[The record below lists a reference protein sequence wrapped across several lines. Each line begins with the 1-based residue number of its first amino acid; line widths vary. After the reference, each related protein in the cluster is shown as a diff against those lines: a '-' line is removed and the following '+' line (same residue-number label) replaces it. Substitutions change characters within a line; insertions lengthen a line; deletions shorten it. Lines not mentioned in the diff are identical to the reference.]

1 MNNNVIRYYRL
12 NEYYKYLRKL
22 KKDLLQEI
30 QKQEKKLKNNT
41 SNTEEKNIKK
51 DLLYK
56 YIALNVITIR
66 ESKDNPFTRMQRIDC
81 NEVFPEE
88 KHIFEFLEKLIRL
101 SYLESYDEFL
111 PYELELFKLKK

>member
-1 MNNNVIRYYRL
+1 MNNNNAMCFYKL

-22 KKDLLQEI
+22 KKDLLKEI
-30 QKQEKKLKNNT
+30 QKQENMLENNSSKTKETIKN
-41 SNTEEKNIKK
+41 

-66 ESKDNPFTRMQRIDC
+66 ESKDNPFTRIQRADF

-88 KHIFEFLEKLIRL
+88 KDIFEFLEKIIRL
-101 SYLESYDEFL
+101 SYLQSYDEIL
-111 PYELELFKLKK
+111 PYELEFFKLKK

>member
-1 MNNNVIRYYRL
+1 MNNNAMCFYRL

-41 SNTEEKNIKK
+41 SKTEEENIKK

-66 ESKDNPFTRMQRIDC
+66 ESKDNPFTRIQRTDF
-81 NEVFPEE
+81 NQVFPEE
-88 KHIFEFLEKLIRL
+88 KDIFEFLEKLIRL
-101 SYLESYDEFL
+101 SYLQSYDEIL
-111 PYELELFKLKK
+111 PYELEFFKLKK